1 MPRTHAERRR
11 QLLEKLLTQVRSYH
25 QCKRHY
31 ERTKTHDMVRLMVQ
45 ADQAVIRTLGEIER
59 TEALAR
65 GENPSQAMMFGG

>member
-1 MPRTHAERRR
+1 MPDKPWKRRERESSRQIGAERNIG
-11 QLLEKLLTQVRSYH
+11 SGS
-25 QCKRHY
+25 
-31 ERTKTHDMVRLMVQ
+31 MVQ